1 MSDSFYSF
9 YLRVVMAAAAY
20 ILLVSA
26 GIYAATR
33 RSSLVRQYFA
43 VHLVA
48 LVLGALTDVALVKI
62 VMARGLTIA
71 PVYMNGIFL
80 APIAFFIAF
89 SIYICHRDT
98 ALTAQD
104 ILIPLAP
111 IVAWGCL
118 VVFGWQKGMGDYDV
132 LGAWFVA
139 AGCGGVDLAAAYGP
153 PSFKRRPLAV
163 KLSGY
168 AALLAAVYLILPRAT
183 A

>member
-1 MSDSFYSF
+1 MNDAFYAF
-9 YLRVVMAAAAY
+9 YLRIVAAAAVY
-20 ILLVSA
+20 VLLVSV

-33 RSSLVRQYFA
+33 RSDLVRRYFG

-62 VMARGLTIA
+62 LLPRGVSIP

-80 APIAFFIAF
+80 APIAFFIGF
-89 SIYICHRDT
+89 SVYLTHRAT
-98 ALTAQD
+98 LTAWD
-104 ILIPLAP
+104 ILIPISP
-111 IVAWGCL
+111 VVAWGCL
-118 VVFGWQKGMGDYDV
+118 VVFGWQRGMGDFDV

-153 PSFKRRPLAV
+153 PSLTKRPLAF
-163 KLSGY
+163 KLAGY
-168 AALLAAVYLILPRAT
+168 LFLLAAVYLILPRAT